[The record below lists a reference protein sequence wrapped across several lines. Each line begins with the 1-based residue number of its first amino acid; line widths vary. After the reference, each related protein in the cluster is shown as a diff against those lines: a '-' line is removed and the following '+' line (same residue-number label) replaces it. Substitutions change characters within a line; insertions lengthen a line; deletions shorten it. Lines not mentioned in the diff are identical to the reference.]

1 MNRSL
6 LALSIALLTLTSSY
20 AQRRQRTEEELK
32 PLLKAKDTATFNTWT
47 IEASIGQSKGVRP
60 YTPGYFSSNPNAEFG
75 NVKPNSITIGVR
87 YMISPKFGFKFDLAS
102 DRFKNSTLYDR
113 TSNPEGSLPF
123 DVQQY
128 RLGVQ
133 GVINATRL
141 FGVEQQFNRFGLLIH
156 GGLSYGRIMP
166 KYDRFSDN
174 ITTENDNIVDNN
186 NQGENN
192 FGIIFGITPQV
203 RISKKISFQLDV
215 NMISNFRQ
223 HFAWDG
229 HYSET
234 QNNLAGQMLN
244 ASLGISYAFGKF
256 NDHGDWAIIPNKRLE
271 EIDALEKRIGEMETL
286 MNDTDKDGV
295 PDYLDVEN
303 NSIAGVAVDT
313 KGRMVDLN
321 NNGIPDEMEATLAR
335 SFASKDSVAKTVE
348 ASTNSALVTRFINDG
363 YIATFFDVNKSKPT
377 NVSTEGIDFILTY
390 LRNNPTA
397 SIDIIGHADES
408 GDSVKNVKLSNDRAV
423 SVKNVLVKG
432 GISADRLNVVSAGED
447 TSVDGTSAEAR
458 TLVRRVTFKV
468 K

>member
-1 MNRSL
+1 
-6 LALSIALLTLTSSY
+6 
-20 AQRRQRTEEELK
+20 
-32 PLLKAKDTATFNTWT
+32 
-47 IEASIGQSKGVRP
+47 
-60 YTPGYFSSNPNAEFG
+60 
-75 NVKPNSITIGVR
+75 
-87 YMISPKFGFKFDLAS
+87 
-102 DRFKNSTLYDR
+102 
-113 TSNPEGSLPF
+113 
-123 DVQQY
+123 
-128 RLGVQ
+128 
-133 GVINATRL
+133 
-141 FGVEQQFNRFGLLIH
+141 
-156 GGLSYGRIMP
+156 
-166 KYDRFSDN
+166 
-174 ITTENDNIVDNN
+174 
-186 NQGENN
+186 
-192 FGIIFGITPQV
+192 
-203 RISKKISFQLDV
+203 
-215 NMISNFRQ
+215 
-223 HFAWDG
+223 
-229 HYSET
+229 
-234 QNNLAGQMLN
+234 
-244 ASLGISYAFGKF
+244 
-256 NDHGDWAIIPNKRLE
+256 
-271 EIDALEKRIGEMETL
+271 METL

-295 PDYLDVEN
+295 PVYLDVEN

-377 NVSTEGIDFILTY
+377 NVSTEGIDFMLTY

-397 SIDIIGHADES
+397 SIDIIGHADET

>member
-6 LALSIALLTLTSSY
+6 LVLSIALLTLTSSY
-20 AQRRQRTEEELK
+20 SQRKQRTEEELK
-32 PLLKAKDTATFNTWT
+32 PLVKAKDTASYNMWS
-47 IEASIGQSKGVRP
+47 IEFSLGQSKGVNP
-60 YTPGYFSSNPNAEFG
+60 YTTGYFSSNPNSELGSLKVNNFNLAF
-75 NVKPNSITIGVR
+75 R
-87 YMISPKFGFKFDLAS
+87 YMMTQKFGFKFDVSS
-102 DRFKNSTLYDR
+102 DRFKNNS
-113 TSNPEGSLPF
+113 PESLPF

-133 GVINATRL
+133 GVINAVRL
-141 FGVEQQFNRFGLLIH
+141 FNAEPQFDRFGLLLH
-156 GGLSYGRIMP
+156 GGFSYARVTP
-166 KYDRFSDN
+166 KYDSPVVGEIDN
-174 ITTENDNIVDNN
+174 FGKTENT
-186 NQGENN
+186 
-192 FGIIFGITPQV
+192 FGVIFGLTPQF
-203 RISKKISFQLDV
+203 RISKKTSLQLDV
-215 NMISNFRQ
+215 NMITNFRQ

-234 QNNLAGQMLN
+234 QNNLAGKLLN
-244 ASLGISYAFGKF
+244 ASFGISYSFGDKPE
-256 NDHGDWAIIPNKRLE
+256 HGDWAVIPSKQVK
-271 EIDALEKRIGEMETL
+271 EIEALEKRIGEMETL
-286 MNDTDKDGV
+286 TNDTDKDGV

-303 NSIAGVAVDT
+303 NSVAGVAVDT

-335 SFASKDSVAKTVE
+335 SFASKDSVAKTIEV
-348 ASTNSALVTRFINDG
+348 STNSALVTRFINDG

-447 TSVDGTSAEAR
+447 TSVDGTSAEAK

>member
-1 MNRSL
+1 MKRSL
-6 LALSIALLTLTSSY
+6 LLLSIALLTLTSNY

-32 PLLKAKDTATFNTWT
+32 PVVKAKDTATFNTWT

-60 YTPGYFSSNPNAEFG
+60 FTPGYYSSDPDAELG
-75 NVKPNSITIGVR
+75 SVKANNINIGVR
-87 YMISPKFGFKFDLAS
+87 YMLSPKFGFKFDLGS
-102 DRFKNSTLYDR
+102 DRFKNNS
-113 TSNPEGSLPF
+113 SNSSPF

-133 GVINATRL
+133 GVVNATRL
-141 FGVEQQFNRFGLLIH
+141 FGVESQFNRFGLLLH
-156 GGLSYGRIMP
+156 GGFVYARVTP
-166 KYDRFSDN
+166 KYDSPIFGD
-174 ITTENDNIVDNN
+174 VDNFN
-186 NQGENN
+186 KTENN
-192 FGIIFGITPQV
+192 FGVMFGLTPEL
-203 RISKKISFQLDV
+203 RISKKLGLLLDISML
-215 NMISNFRQ
+215 SNFRQ

-229 HYSET
+229 HYAET

-244 ASLGISYAFGKF
+244 ASLGLSYALGKF
-256 NDHGDWAIIPNKRLE
+256 TDHGDWAVIPNKQMD
-271 EIDALEKRIGEMETL
+271 EIAELQKRIEEVETM

-295 PDYLDVEN
+295 PDYLDAEN

-348 ASTNSALVTRFINDG
+348 ATTNSTMVTKFINDG
-363 YIATFFDVNKSKPT
+363 YIATFFDTNKSKPT

-397 SIDIIGHADES
+397 SVDIIGHADEI
-408 GDSVKNVKLSNDRAV
+408 GDSNKNKKLANDRAL
-423 SVKNVLVKG
+423 SVKNVLMKG
-432 GISADRLNVVSAGED
+432 GISADRLTVVAAGED
-447 TSVDGTSAEAR
+447 TSVDATSSEAR
-458 TLVRRVTFKV
+458 SLVRRVTFKV

>member
-6 LALSIALLTLTSSY
+6 LVLSIALLTLTSSY

-32 PLLKAKDTATFNTWT
+32 PLVKAKDTATFNTWT

-60 YTPGYFSSNPNAEFG
+60 FTPGYFSSDPDAEFG
-75 NVKPNSITIGVR
+75 SVKANNLNIGVR
-87 YMISPKFGFKFDLAS
+87 YMMSPKFGFKFDLGS
-102 DRFKNSTLYDR
+102 DRFKNNSSTSS
-113 TSNPEGSLPF
+113 TF

-141 FGVEQQFNRFGLLIH
+141 FGVEQQFNRFGLLLH
-156 GGLSYGRIMP
+156 GGFVFARITP
-166 KYDRFSDN
+166 KYDSPVVGD
-174 ITTENDNIVDNN
+174 VDNF
-186 NQGENN
+186 GKTENN
-192 FGIIFGITPQV
+192 FGVMFGLTPEY
-203 RISKKISFQLDV
+203 RISKKLGLLLDISML
-215 NMISNFRQ
+215 SNFRQ

-244 ASLGISYAFGKF
+244 ASLGISYAFGKY

-377 NVSTEGIDFILTY
+377 NVSTEGIDFMLTY

-397 SIDIIGHADES
+397 SIDIIGHADET

>member
-1 MNRSL
+1 MKRSL
-6 LALSIALLTLTSSY
+6 LVLSIALLTLTSSY
-20 AQRRQRTEEELK
+20 AQRKQRTEEELK
-32 PLLKAKDTATFNTWT
+32 PLIKVKDTASFNIWS

-60 YTPGYFSSNPNAEFG
+60 YTTGYFSSNPNAEFG
-75 NVKPNSITIGVR
+75 NVRPNSFTIGVR
-87 YMISPKFGFKFDLAS
+87 YMLSPKFGFKFDLSA
-102 DRFKNSTLYDR
+102 DRFKNSTLFDSI
-113 TSNPEGSLPF
+113 TNPEGSLPF

-128 RLGVQ
+128 RLGIQ
-133 GVINATRL
+133 GVINASRL
-141 FGVEQQFNRFGLLIH
+141 FGVEQKFNRFGLLIH
-156 GGLSYGRIMP
+156 GGFSYGRIMP
-166 KYDRFSDN
+166 KYNKFSDE
-174 ITTENDNIVDNN
+174 ITQNDELVDNHT
-186 NQGENN
+186 QMENN

-203 RISKKISFQLDV
+203 RISKKTSLQLDV

-244 ASLGISYAFGKF
+244 ATLGISYSLGNF
-256 NDHGDWAIIPNKRLE
+256 NEHGDWAVIPNKRLV

-303 NSIAGVAVDT
+303 NSVAGVAVDT

-335 SFASKDSVAKTVE
+335 SFASKDSVAKTIE

-447 TSVDGTSAEAR
+447 TSVDGTSAEAK

>member
-1 MNRSL
+1 MKKSL
-6 LALSIALLTLTSSY
+6 LVLSIALLTLASGF
-20 AQRRQRTEEELK
+20 AQRKQRTEEELK
-32 PLLKAKDTATFNTWT
+32 PLEKAKDTASYNMWS
-47 IEASIGQSKGVRP
+47 IEFSLGQSKGVNP
-60 YTPGYFSSNPNAEFG
+60 YTPGYFSSNPNAELG
-75 NVKPNSITIGVR
+75 SVKANNINLAFR
-87 YMISPKFGFKFDLAS
+87 YMMTPKFGFKFDVSS
-102 DRFKNSTLYDR
+102 DRLKNNS
-113 TSNPEGSLPF
+113 PESLPF

-141 FGVEQQFNRFGLLIH
+141 FNAESQFDRFGLLLH
-156 GGLSYGRIMP
+156 GGFSYARVTP
-166 KYDRFSDN
+166 KYDSPIVGEIDN
-174 ITTENDNIVDNN
+174 FGKTENT
-186 NQGENN
+186 
-192 FGIIFGITPQV
+192 FGVIFGLTPQL
-203 RISKKISFQLDV
+203 RISKKTSLQLDV
-215 NMISNFRQ
+215 NMITNFRQ

-234 QNNLAGQMLN
+234 QNNLAGKLLN
-244 ASLGISYAFGKF
+244 ASFGISYSLGDKPE
-256 NDHGDWAIIPNKRLE
+256 HGDWAVIPSKQVK
-271 EIDALEKRIGEMETL
+271 EIEALEKRIGEMETL

-303 NSIAGVAVDT
+303 NSVAGVAVDT

-321 NNGIPDEMEATLAR
+321 NNGIPDEMEAALAR

-348 ASTNSALVTRFINDG
+348 ASTDSALVTRFINDG

-377 NVSTEGIDFILTY
+377 NVSTEGIDFMLTY

-447 TSVDGTSAEAR
+447 TSVDGTSAEAK

>member
-1 MNRSL
+1 
-6 LALSIALLTLTSSY
+6 
-20 AQRRQRTEEELK
+20 
-32 PLLKAKDTATFNTWT
+32 
-47 IEASIGQSKGVRP
+47 
-60 YTPGYFSSNPNAEFG
+60 
-75 NVKPNSITIGVR
+75 
-87 YMISPKFGFKFDLAS
+87 
-102 DRFKNSTLYDR
+102 
-113 TSNPEGSLPF
+113 
-123 DVQQY
+123 
-128 RLGVQ
+128 
-133 GVINATRL
+133 
-141 FGVEQQFNRFGLLIH
+141 
-156 GGLSYGRIMP
+156 
-166 KYDRFSDN
+166 
-174 ITTENDNIVDNN
+174 
-186 NQGENN
+186 
-192 FGIIFGITPQV
+192 
-203 RISKKISFQLDV
+203 
-215 NMISNFRQ
+215 
-223 HFAWDG
+223 
-229 HYSET
+229 
-234 QNNLAGQMLN
+234 MLN
-244 ASLGISYAFGKF
+244 ATLGISYSLGNF
-256 NDHGDWAIIPNKRLE
+256 NEHGDWAVIPNKRLE

-377 NVSTEGIDFILTY
+377 NVSTEGIDFMLTY

-447 TSVDGTSAEAR
+447 TSVDGTSAEAK

>member
-1 MNRSL
+1 MKRSL
-6 LALSIALLTLTSSY
+6 LLLSIAFLTLTSSY

-32 PLLKAKDTATFNTWT
+32 PLVKVKDTASYNMWS
-47 IEASIGQSKGVRP
+47 IEFSLGQSKGIRP
-60 YTPGYFSSNPNAEFG
+60 YTPGYFSSNPNAELG
-75 NVKPNSITIGVR
+75 SVKANNINLAFR
-87 YMISPKFGFKFDLAS
+87 YMMTPKFGFKFDLSS
-102 DRFKNSTLYDR
+102 DRLKNNST
-113 TSNPEGSLPF
+113 ESLPF

-128 RLGVQ
+128 RLGLQ
-133 GVINATRL
+133 GVINASRL
-141 FGVEQQFNRFGLLIH
+141 FNTESQFDRFGLLLH
-156 GGLSYGRIMP
+156 GGFSYGRVTP
-166 KYDRFSDN
+166 KYDSPVVG
-174 ITTENDNIVDNN
+174 EVDNF
-186 NQGENN
+186 GKTENN
-192 FGIIFGITPQV
+192 FGVIFGLTPQLK
-203 RISKKISFQLDV
+203 ISKKTSLQLDI

-234 QNNLAGQMLN
+234 QNNLAGQLLN
-244 ASLGISYAFGKF
+244 ASFGFSYSLG
-256 NDHGDWAIIPNKRLE
+256 DQPVHGDWAIIPSKQTKEIE
-271 EIDALEKRIGEMETL
+271 ELEKRIDEMETL

-348 ASTNSALVTRFINDG
+348 ATTNSTIVTKFINDG
-363 YIATFFDVNKSKPT
+363 YIATFFDTNKSKPT

-397 SIDIIGHADES
+397 SVDIIGHADEI
-408 GDSVKNVKLSNDRAV
+408 GDSNKNKKLANDRAL
-423 SVKNVLVKG
+423 SVKNVLMKG
-432 GISADRLNVVSAGED
+432 GISADRLTVVAAGED
-447 TSVDGTSAEAR
+447 TSVDATSSEAR
-458 TLVRRVTFKV
+458 SLVRRVTFKV

>member
-1 MNRSL
+1 MKKSL
-6 LALSIALLTLTSSY
+6 FVLSIALLSLTSSY

-32 PLLKAKDTATFNTWT
+32 PLVKARDTATFNTWS

-60 YTPGYFSSNPNAEFG
+60 YTPGYFSSNPNAELGSVRANNF
-75 NVKPNSITIGVR
+75 NIGVR
-87 YMISPKFGFKFDLAS
+87 YMLSPKFGFKFDLGA
-102 DRFKNSTLYDR
+102 DRFKNNT
-113 TSNPEGSLPF
+113 TESLPF

-133 GVINATRL
+133 GVVNATRL
-141 FGVEQQFNRFGLLIH
+141 FGVEQQFKRFGLLLH
-156 GGLSYGRIMP
+156 GGFSYARVSP
-166 KYDRFSDN
+166 KYDSPVVGV
-174 ITTENDNIVDNN
+174 VDNFG
-186 NQGENN
+186 QTENN
-192 FGIIFGITPQV
+192 FGVIFGLTPEIH
-203 RISKKISFQLDV
+203 ISKKMGLQLDI

-229 HYSET
+229 HYSES

-244 ASLGISYAFGKF
+244 ASLGLTYGLGKF
-256 NDHGDWAIIPNKRLE
+256 DTHGDWAVIPNKQLE

-321 NNGIPDEMEATLAR
+321 NNGIPDEMEATLSR
-335 SFASKDSVAKTVE
+335 SFATKDSVAKAVD
-348 ASTNSALVTRFINDG
+348 AAANNNSALVTKFINEG
-363 YIATFFDVNKSKPT
+363 YVATFFDTNKSKPT

-397 SIDIIGHADES
+397 SVDIIGHADEI
-408 GDSVKNVKLSNDRAV
+408 GDSAKNKKLANDRAV
-423 SVKNVLVKG
+423 SVKNVLIKG
-432 GISADRLNVVSAGED
+432 GISADRLNVVAAGED
-447 TSVDGTSAEAR
+447 TSVDATSSEAR
-458 TLVRRVTFKV
+458 SLVRRVTFKI